1 MKRFTLNKLLNWK
14 QASDRKP
21 LMFLGARQVGKTW
34 LVKEFARLY
43 YQRCIYI
50 NFDKDRQMA
59 GVFEKDFDMKRI
71 IMSLEI
77 LGGGRIVPEE
87 TLIFLDEI
95 QECPSAVT
103 SLKYWCE
110 DAREYHVIAAGSLL
124 GVADLLGTGFPVGKV
139 DRLYLNPMTFGEF
152 LVATDNGMLLQLI
165 ESRDWKMMEVFNDK
179 ITDLLR
185 YYYFVG
191 GMPAVVA
198 SFASERDFGKVRR
211 IQQALLADFH
221 DDFGKHVPKDIKGKI
236 EMIWDVIPAQLAK
249 ENKKFKFVDVGKGE
263 SSTTLES
270 AFSWLKGSGLISLA
284 HKVTK
289 PSIPLSSYKDDAF
302 KVYFLDVGLLAA
314 ASNLKAKVILEGNR
328 IFQEFKGALTEQY
341 VQQQLLA
348 EHGVKPY
355 YWTSSSGQAEV
366 DFIVE
371 NDEGIFPL
379 EAKASRNLQAKSLKL
394 FCQKFQPAFA
404 VRASM
409 SHYYKQEI
417 PFEEV
422 TSTNTKYT
430 LFDIPLYA
438 ISQIMNELKCF

>member
-185 YYYFVG
+185 
-191 GMPAVVA
+191 
-198 SFASERDFGKVRR
+198 
-211 IQQALLADFH
+211 
-221 DDFGKHVPKDIKGKI
+221 
-236 EMIWDVIPAQLAK
+236 
-249 ENKKFKFVDVGKGE
+249 
-263 SSTTLES
+263 
-270 AFSWLKGSGLISLA
+270 
-284 HKVTK
+284 
-289 PSIPLSSYKDDAF
+289 
-302 KVYFLDVGLLAA
+302 
-314 ASNLKAKVILEGNR
+314 
-328 IFQEFKGALTEQY
+328 
-341 VQQQLLA
+341 
-348 EHGVKPY
+348 
-355 YWTSSSGQAEV
+355 
-366 DFIVE
+366 
-371 NDEGIFPL
+371 
-379 EAKASRNLQAKSLKL
+379 
-394 FCQKFQPAFA
+394 
-404 VRASM
+404 
-409 SHYYKQEI
+409 
-417 PFEEV
+417 
-422 TSTNTKYT
+422 
-430 LFDIPLYA
+430 
-438 ISQIMNELKCF
+438 